1 MTLITLFRVLVVAA
15 PVLATLGIAA
25 NYFGAAHVS
34 QDWRDILAWSGDSA
48 WIPDPSSIWQ
58 TQRLLAILVI
68 LLYVVI
74 VVAALV
80 AQVGLFL
87 FWRFARP
94 LALILAVLGEA
105 LVLGFG
111 LSIFL
116 PLEQMLY
123 DLCLLSEGAILA
135 LAYFSP
141 LHERFDQ
148 RTVA

>member
-1 MTLITLFRVLVVAA
+1 MTLTTLFRVLVVAA
-15 PVLATLGIAA
+15 PVLAVLGVVA
-25 NYFGAAHVS
+25 NHFGAAHVS
-34 QDWRDILAWSGDSA
+34 QDWRDILAWSGDGA

-58 TQRLLAILVI
+58 TQRMLAISVVF
-68 LLYVVI
+68 LYVI
-74 VVAALV
+74 VVIAALV

-94 LALILAVLGEA
+94 LAVVLTVLGEA

-111 LSIFL
+111 LSVFL
-116 PLEQMLY
+116 PLEQVFY

-141 LHERFDQ
+141 LHARFDQ
-148 RTVA
+148 RSVA